1 MWKKLIDIIEKIKC
15 KISCCYQSKC
25 SLNDENKIDED
36 SIDENKIATDS
47 SIVEQV

>member
-25 SLNDENKIDED
+25 SLNENNISED
-36 SIDENKIATDS
+36 SIDEIVENS
-47 SIVEQV
+47 SIDEQV

>member
-1 MWKKLIDIIEKIKC
+1 MWKKLIDILQKIKC

-25 SLNDENKIDED
+25 SLNENNISED
-36 SIDENKIATDS
+36 SIDEIVENS

>member
-25 SLNDENKIDED
+25 SLNENNISED
-36 SIDENKIATDS
+36 SIDE
-47 SIVEQV
+47 IVENSSVDEQV

>member
-1 MWKKLIDIIEKIKC
+1 MWKKLIDIIAKIKC

-25 SLNDENKIDED
+25 SLNENNISED
-36 SIDENKIATDS
+36 SIDEIVEDS

>member
-1 MWKKLIDIIEKIKC
+1 MWKKLIDILQKIKC

-25 SLNDENKIDED
+25 SLNENNISED
-36 SIDENKIATDS
+36 SIDEISENS

>member
-25 SLNDENKIDED
+25 SLNENNISED
-36 SIDENKIATDS
+36 SIDEDQIATNS

>member
-1 MWKKLIDIIEKIKC
+1 MWKKLIDIIQKIKC

-25 SLNDENKIDED
+25 SLNENNISED
-36 SIDENKIATDS
+36 SIDEDQTATNS

>member
-25 SLNDENKIDED
+25 SLNENKISDN
-36 SIDENKIATDS
+36 SIDEVTTNYEEFKPK
-47 SIVEQV
+47 

>member
-25 SLNDENKIDED
+25 SLNENNISED
-36 SIDENKIATDS
+36 SIDEIIENS
-47 SIVEQV
+47 SVVEQV